1 MKPALRQA
9 AVAALVVALAVS
21 MSGCITVYPFRSAI
35 AASEGPG
42 NLDYIVV
49 VAYER
54 EFEAS
59 DCIPPDSG
67 SDSRSVYVPEFS
79 EYVAI
84 FVQAKLSSI
93 PAGFESIDSREFV
106 FTVADG
112 NGTEW
117 VDIHL
122 RNNSTQK
129 EVIVQGPRPGAW
141 TVTLTWGMSSCPPT
155 SVQDN
160 FLVRVLVR
168 QPE

>member
-1 MKPALRQA
+1 VKPALRQA
-9 AVAALVVALAVS
+9 TVAALVATLAVS

-42 NLDYIVV
+42 NLDLIVV

-59 DCIPPDSG
+59 TCIPPDSG
-67 SDSRSVYVPEFS
+67 SDSRAVYVPEFS

-93 PAGFESIDSREFV
+93 PAGFESIDSRQFD

-129 EVIVQGPRPGAW
+129 ELIVQGPRPGAW
-141 TVTLTWGMSSCPPT
+141 TVTLSWAMCSLPGAKI
-155 SVQDN
+155 QDG